1 MKIRSKGDAMSLVIN
16 LKQAIRGI
24 DTLLKGQWYND
35 HKDFVELKYKLSKR
49 LEETEELIASGELP
63 DCVIEEWSEKTEREL
78 KLLGI
83 KVKKI

>member
-1 MKIRSKGDAMSLVIN
+1 MSLVID

-24 DTLLKGQWYND
+24 NTLLRSQWYND

-49 LEETEELIASGELP
+49 LEEAEELIHNNELP
-63 DCVIEEWSEKTEREL
+63 DSVIEEWTEKTEQEL

>member
-1 MKIRSKGDAMSLVIN
+1 MSLVIN

-49 LEETEELIASGELP
+49 LEEAEELLASGELP

-83 KVKKI
+83 KVIKI